1 MAACPWLC
9 LHTCQLQAALHG
21 VILAVIS
28 HCEQAGA
35 PEGRVAVSFEH
46 RRLGRLGELYAS
58 CSATIEQQV
67 WARAGK
73 KTAVAVAAGALQVQS
88 TLTLHTREL
97 LPQQGCECADVVH
110 AARGE
115 LVASALQ
122 GAVPVVLHG
131 IVRPVQARKR
141 LG

>member
-1 MAACPWLC
+1 
-9 LHTCQLQAALHG
+9 
-21 VILAVIS
+21 
-28 HCEQAGA
+28 
-35 PEGRVAVSFEH
+35 
-46 RRLGRLGELYAS
+46 
-58 CSATIEQQV
+58 
-67 WARAGK
+67 
-73 KTAVAVAAGALQVQS
+73 
-88 TLTLHTREL
+88 
-97 LPQQGCECADVVH
+97 VH